1 MQRRP
6 LRLQAGRL
14 VAPLLI
20 ATASVATLAGCG
32 STSNRKNELRPPRAI
47 VIAAA
52 ITSTGVEVSPTS
64 IGAGPIN
71 VVVTNRSNASQVATI
86 EVNDVASNPGRPQV
100 AGLRQ
105 STGPI
110 NPQDTAQLNV
120 VVQKDTTYTLKT
132 DDDKIPPGRLNV
144 GAQRPSAQ
152 NDLPLP

>member
-1 MQRRP
+1 
-6 LRLQAGRL
+6 
-14 VAPLLI
+14 VALL
-20 ATASVATLAGCG
+20 GCG
-32 STSNRKNELRPPRAI
+32 AESDRKNELRPPAAV

-52 ITSTGVEVSPTS
+52 ITPQGVEVSPPT

-71 VVVTNRSNASQVATI
+71 VVVTNRSAASQIATI
-86 EVNDVASNPGRPQV
+86 EVNDIASSSARQQT

-120 VVQKDTTYTLKT
+120 IVQKDTTYTLKT
-132 DDDKIPPGRLNV
+132 DDDKIPPGRLTV
-144 GAQRPSAQ
+144 GADRPGAQ

>member
-1 MQRRP
+1 M
-6 LRLQAGRL
+6 QAGRL
-14 VAPLLI
+14 IAPLLV
-20 ATASVATLAGCG
+20 AAASVATFTGCG
-32 STSNRKNELRPPRAI
+32 SSSSHKNDLRPPRAI

-52 ITSTGVEVSPTS
+52 ITSDGVEVSPAS

-71 VVVTNRSNASQVATI
+71 VVVTNRSAASQVATI
-86 EVNDVASNPGRPQV
+86 EVNDVASSPARPQT

-120 VVQKDTTYTLKT
+120 VVRKDTTYTLKT
-132 DDDKIPPGRLNV
+132 DDDKIAPGRLNV
-144 GAQRPSAQ
+144 GAERPSAQ

>member
-1 MQRRP
+1 VQV
-6 LRLQAGRL
+6 GRL
-14 VAPLLI
+14 IAPLLV
-20 ATASVATLAGCG
+20 AAASVATVTGCG
-32 STSNRKNELRPPRAI
+32 STSSHENEARPPQAI

-52 ITSTGVEVSPTS
+52 ITSEGVEVSPAS

-71 VVVTNRSNASQVATI
+71 VVVTNRSAASQVATI
-86 EVNDVASNPGRPQV
+86 EVNDVASSPARPQT

-132 DDDKIPPGRLNV
+132 DDDKIAPGRLNV
-144 GAQRPSAQ
+144 GAERPSAQ

>member
-1 MQRRP
+1 M
-6 LRLQAGRL
+6 QAGRL
-14 VAPLLI
+14 FAPLLV
-20 ATASVATLAGCG
+20 ATASVVMLVGCG
-32 STSNRKNELRPPRAI
+32 SDSSHKNEPRPPRAV

-52 ITSTGVEVSPTS
+52 ITAQGVEVSPTT

-71 VVVTNRSNASQVATI
+71 VIVTNRSAASQVATI
-86 EVNDVASNPGRPQV
+86 EVNDVASSAARPQT

-110 NPQDTAQLNV
+110 NPQDTAQLSV

-132 DDDKIPPGRLNV
+132 DDDKIAPGRLNV
-144 GAQRPSAQ
+144 GAERPSAQ